1 MEKQKLELDQETAS
15 ELAYGDFDNSIY
27 EVVSNIIDG
36 HSRWRINFE
45 LVIKTLVDGRF
56 WKARYSKGATESQD
70 EGPFEYGSSTFT
82 EVFPIK
88 KEVIVYI

>member
-15 ELAYGDFDNSIY
+15 KLAYGDFDNSIY
-27 EVVSNIIDG
+27 EVVSDG
-36 HSRWRINFE
+36 RSRWTINFE

>member
-15 ELAYGDFDNSIY
+15 ELAYEDFDNSIY
-27 EVVSNIIDG
+27 EVVSNING
-36 HSRWRINFE
+36 HSRWTINFE

>member
-15 ELAYGDFDNSIY
+15 GLAYGDFDNSIY
-27 EVVSNIIDG
+27 EVVSNING
-36 HSRWRINFE
+36 HSRWTINFE

-70 EGPFEYGSSTFT
+70 EGPFEYVSSTFT